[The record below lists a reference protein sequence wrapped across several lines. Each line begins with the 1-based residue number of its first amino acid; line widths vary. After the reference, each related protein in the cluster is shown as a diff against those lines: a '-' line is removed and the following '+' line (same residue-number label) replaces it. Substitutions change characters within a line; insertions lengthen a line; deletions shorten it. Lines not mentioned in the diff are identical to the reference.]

1 MAKIGAP
8 PNILTSCIRPSPL
21 AMPRSLLVHPKG
33 GATGKVRKRY
43 AVTEKIML
51 HEEYVRLRLDRNLSI
66 SAAAEELGIDRS
78 VLSRWNKDITRLR
91 ANKKSRKLA
100 IADGPHG
107 QLHSIEEELLQW
119 IFARREQGIGIRHT
133 LVAFKASALLRST
146 FGPKTFNAR
155 YKAVQRF
162 MRKHK
167 YVYRQRT
174 NEATRPAQE
183 VIDEATDFLAETRP
197 LLVGAHR
204 DPRYVWNM
212 DQTPIFFSYQ
222 SSKTLAKR
230 GVKTVNVRKTT
241 DGTKRATAALTVTAA
256 GDFLMP
262 MIIFKGKPNGHIAKK
277 ELPTLDPT
285 SIYACQEAA
294 WMDERCMLIWVEQVL
309 AAYLSA
315 NPPPPGIVPV
325 ILLDSYRCH
334 MMASVVSKITALGIE
349 VIHIPGGCTGLC
361 QPLDVGIN
369 KPFKARVRR
378 QWEEW
383 MTDLIDRTNEVRD
396 ATREEVVEWVTAAY
410 WEMATKNKRILR
422 NAWRKTAYDWFPD
435 GLVFAG
441 DDDGGNGGDDGDD
454 DDDDDDN
461 GVGDDDDGDDVWAD
475 NDIDEDNYIFDNDM
489 FDDNDNNDESDE
501 DGDEGG
507 V

>member
-1 MAKIGAP
+1 
-8 PNILTSCIRPSPL
+8 
-21 AMPRSLLVHPKG
+21 
-33 GATGKVRKRY
+33 
-43 AVTEKIML
+43 
-51 HEEYVRLRLDRNLSI
+51 
-66 SAAAEELGIDRS
+66 
-78 VLSRWNKDITRLR
+78 
-91 ANKKSRKLA
+91 
-100 IADGPHG
+100 
-107 QLHSIEEELLQW
+107 
-119 IFARREQGIGIRHT
+119 
-133 LVAFKASALLRST
+133 
-146 FGPKTFNAR
+146 
-155 YKAVQRF
+155 
-162 MRKHK
+162 
-167 YVYRQRT
+167 
-174 NEATRPAQE
+174 
-183 VIDEATDFLAETRP
+183 
-197 LLVGAHR
+197 
-204 DPRYVWNM
+204 
-212 DQTPIFFSYQ
+212 
-222 SSKTLAKR
+222 
-230 GVKTVNVRKTT
+230 
-241 DGTKRATAALTVTAA
+241 
-256 GDFLMP
+256 
-262 MIIFKGKPNGHIAKK
+262 
-277 ELPTLDPT
+277 
-285 SIYACQEAA
+285 
-294 WMDERCMLIWVEQVL
+294 MDERCMLIWVEQVL